1 MQRRTA
7 PWRAVSDEERL
18 KAAQQKRR
26 SDALARQARPFLAV
40 RALRVRPAT
49 RCVRAASRG

>member
-26 SDALARQARPFLAV
+26 GDVWQ
-40 RALRVRPAT
+40 RV
-49 RCVRAASRG
+49 